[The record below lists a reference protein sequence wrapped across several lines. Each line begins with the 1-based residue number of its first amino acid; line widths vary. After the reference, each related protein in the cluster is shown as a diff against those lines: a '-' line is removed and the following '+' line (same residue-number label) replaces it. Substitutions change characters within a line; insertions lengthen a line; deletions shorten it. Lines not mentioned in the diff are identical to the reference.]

1 MIKVSV
7 GKMRKSN
14 KIGGIVLNLI
24 DYKVKSKA
32 FGLGT
37 VVEQDEKHVVVQFA
51 AKKTTFQYPEAF
63 RKFLTAEDEKV
74 QQELLAEITAADAAI
89 IEEKNK
95 AEEARK
101 AAEQAKLE
109 ELAEKAGRKAT
120 SRPVK
125 RIKRVEGQRLT
136 FLVFQGGTFAKEYK
150 DGYIWAPKFN
160 QGGGT
165 CHHWE
170 KMLDVREGDIIIH
183 CANGF
188 VEAVSV
194 AKGACFD
201 AESPDELTEEQ
212 LWAKNGRMVKCEY
225 TKIQKPIKH
234 SDYKDTILKYCGV
247 KYAPFDK
254 DGNGNMGYLFDLN
267 RELAKFFVEKSVI
280 ENGYLLDLE
289 CVQEVLK

>member
-1 MIKVSV
+1 M
-7 GKMRKSN
+7 
-14 KIGGIVLNLI
+14 NLI

-63 RKFLTAEDEKV
+63 RKFLIAEDDTV
-74 QQELLAEITAADAAI
+74 QQALLAEITAVDAAI

-109 ELAEKAGRKAT
+109 ELAAKAGRKAT

-125 RIKRVEGQRLT
+125 RIKRVEGQHLT

-150 DGYIWAPKFN
+150 GGYIWAPKFN

-188 VEAVSV
+188 VEAISV

-254 DGNGNMGYLFDLN
+254 DGNGNLGYLFGLN

-280 ENGYLLDLE
+280 ENDYLLDLE